1 MAYTPPTNGSY
12 ISGKLNSSRT
22 NCRAHASSSEG
33 YIRFVEP
40 HGQTRRRPSE
50 STPLWL
56 YLIKVPR
63 LYATLPGQSN
73 ETTCTLRYCASN
85 AHRRCHI
92 YPTQEKVPG
101 CALDASIILCFSTTI
116 AGRPKTPS
124 SLLFEASHL
133 VEPTRKFLNTSLAIA
148 LDENYYNYL
157 EKKKKPS

>member
-12 ISGKLNSSRT
+12 IYGKLNSSRT
-22 NCRAHASSSEG
+22 NCRAHASSSEE
-33 YIRFVEP
+33 YIRVVEP
-40 HGQTRRRPSE
+40 RGQTRRRPSE
-50 STPLWL
+50 STPPWL

-73 ETTCTLRYCASN
+73 ETTSFYCASN

-92 YPTQEKVPG
+92 YPTQEKLPG

-124 SLLFEASHL
+124 GLLFEASHL
-133 VEPTRKFLNTSLAIA
+133 VEPTRKFPNTSLAIA
-148 LDENYYNYL
+148 LDEKYYTCL
-157 EKKKKPS
+157 EKMKKKPS